1 MIMGKEKEKRGF
13 FERPLFLKIFAVFL
27 AIILWFFVAGN
38 NPDRPVTE
46 VRRTFNDIPLIVRNL
61 GTDLLVAETV
71 QSVTLSL
78 QGVQAA
84 FDGLTP
90 ANLEA
95 YVDLSGRKE
104 GWHEIR
110 INATAPP
117 GVSVVRIEPPRANIQ
132 LDDLIS
138 RQMGV
143 EENIQGEPA
152 GGLVMIESNFE
163 PGYVF
168 VQGPRRKVDRTEKV
182 TFLLDLEG
190 ENEDIIAR
198 PVTLYPVDSDNNIIE
213 GITVVPET
221 VAVWV
226 EFELPRREVPVEAVF
241 LPEGAT
247 VDSLILEPRMIELQ
261 GPKDL
266 LDQIESVL
274 TEPIDLDAL
283 EDPEDP
289 EIPEEQFILAPLI
302 ISEELEASR
311 YSVRVRFFLIPT
323 E

>member
-1 MIMGKEKEKRGF
+1 MGEEKEKRGF
-13 FERPLFLKIFAVFL
+13 FERPLFLKILSVFL

-38 NPDRPVTE
+38 NPDRPGTE
-46 VRRTFNDIPLIVRNL
+46 VLRTFNDIPLVVRNL
-61 GTDLLVAETV
+61 GADLLVAETV
-71 QSVTLSL
+71 DNVTLSL

-117 GVSVVRIEPPRANIQ
+117 GVSVVRIEPPRVNIQ

-143 EENIQGEPA
+143 EGNIQGRPA

-190 ENEDIIAR
+190 ADEDIIAR
-198 PVTLYPVDSDNNIIE
+198 PATLYPVDSDNNIIK
-213 GITVVPET
+213 GLTVVPEQ
-221 VAVWV
+221 ADVWV
-226 EFELPRREVPVEAVF
+226 EFELPRREVPVEVIF
-241 LPEGAT
+241 LPEEAT
-247 VDSLILEPRMIELQ
+247 VDSLSVEPQIVELQ

-266 LDQIESVL
+266 LDQIDSVL
-274 TEPIDLDAL
+274 TEPIDLNAL

-289 EIPEEQFILAPLI
+289 EVPEEQFILIPLVI
-302 ISEELEASR
+302 PEDMEASR
-311 YSVRVRFFLIPT
+311 YSVRVRFFLT